1 MSFAPEPT
9 SAPPSKVARW
19 CGWILTVLI
28 IVANLMGAGMNLSGD
43 AEAVKRAAEVGYPAQ
58 TLFGIGIAVVI
69 ITVVFAVPRTAV
81 LGALLLTGY
90 MGGAV
95 ATHIRAGQGWGS
107 TVPAFVLAA
116 LVWIAM
122 LLREPRLRALLPFR
136 KG

>member
-1 MSFAPEPT
+1 MSVTPET
-9 SAPPSKVARW
+9 VSAPPSKVARW

-28 IVANLMGAGMNLSGD
+28 IVANLMGAGMNLSGNAD
-43 AEAVKRAAEVGYPAQ
+43 AVKGAAEVGYPAN
-58 TLFGIGIAVVI
+58 TLFGIGIALVI
-69 ITVVFAVPRTAV
+69 CAIVFAVPRTAI

-107 TVPAFVLAA
+107 TVPAFIFAA

-122 LLREPRLRALLPFR
+122 LLREPRLRALLPLR
-136 KG
+136 KS